1 MSENVTYIEKLTR
14 KEYDLKGLP
23 RVLAVIISLTAIAF
37 SIFHLYT
44 SGFGTLPSWQHRAVH
59 VSFGLLLLFM
69 LFPFSKVKGFR
80 LYDLIPIVL
89 SCLVLFFTIFDY
101 PAIEYR
107 TGQPNMMDLIIGTLL
122 IVLIIEG
129 VRRTNGMMMSLLI
142 LFFLFY
148 IFLGPY
154 FPGLLGHQGYS
165 YGKMIDTLFIST
177 SGIFS
182 APVYTSST
190 VIVLFIIFGAFF
202 LKSGAGKFFIDFAYV
217 LVGRKRGGPALTA
230 VASSAMLGTITGN
243 GAANVAITGA
253 FTIPMMKKIGY
264 SPRFAAGVES
274 VASQGGQL
282 MPPIM
287 GASIFIM
294 AELIGVPYIELI
306 AYALIPAILYFLIA
320 GIMVYTQAVKLG
332 LKGAPDEEIPKFSE
346 VWKRVYFFLPIIFI
360 IGLMLMGFSP
370 IVAGLYSILL
380 TIVLSYLNKENW
392 MSWRDILACLESAA
406 KGSMI
411 VVSAC
416 AGAGIIVGSVVLTGL
431 GTRFSRLAVDISGES
446 LVLLLILVM
455 VASIILGMGMSTVSA
470 YVILAVLA
478 APALINLGVSPIAAH
493 MFVFYY
499 GVMSGLT
506 PPVAITAYTAAGIAG
521 SPPNATAI
529 TATKIGLGGFIVPFM
544 FVYNEA
550 LLLQEASTSLILS
563 VITSI
568 LGAASIV
575 FFIQGYLIR
584 KTTLIERLLFLSASI
599 VLIIP
604 GLLTDIIGIIC
615 LSSAILLQ
623 VFIKNYTNHVDNIN
637 QKAEQGG

>member
-1 MSENVTYIEKLTR
+1 MSESATYIEKLTQR
-14 KEYDLKGLP
+14 EYNLKGLP
-23 RVLAVIISLTAIAF
+23 KVLAVIISLTAISF
-37 SIFHLYT
+37 SLFHLYT
-44 SGFGTLPSWQHRAVH
+44 SGFGSLPSWQHRAVH

-69 LFPFSKVKGFR
+69 LFPFSKSKGFR
-80 LYDLIPIVL
+80 MYDLIPIFL
-89 SCLVLFFTIFDY
+89 SCLVLIYTIFDY

-107 TGQPNMMDLIIGTLL
+107 TGQPNMLDLIIGTLL
-122 IVLIIEG
+122 IVLVIEG
-129 VRRTNGMMMSLLI
+129 VRRTNGILMSLLI

-154 FPGLLGHQGYS
+154 FPGLLGHQGYG
-165 YGKMIDTLFIST
+165 YEKMIDTLFIST

-182 APVYTSST
+182 TPVYTSST
-190 VIVLFIIFGAFF
+190 VIVLFIVFGSFF
-202 LKSGAGKFFIDFAYV
+202 LKSGAGKFFIDFAYL
-217 LVGRKRGGPALTA
+217 LVGKRRGGPALTA

-243 GAANVAITGA
+243 GAANVAITGS

-264 SPRFAAGVES
+264 SPRFSAGVES

-294 AELIGVPYIELI
+294 AEMIGVPYIELI

-320 GIMVYTQAVKLG
+320 GTMVYMQAVKLG
-332 LKGAPDEEIPKFSE
+332 LKGASDEEIPKAVE

-360 IGLMLMGFSP
+360 IGLMVLGFSP
-370 IVAGLYSILL
+370 IIAGLYSILI
-380 TIVLSYLNKENW
+380 TIGLSYINKENR
-392 MSWRDILACLESAA
+392 MGWRDILACLESAA
-406 KGSMI
+406 KSSMI

-431 GTRFSRLAVDISGES
+431 GTRFSRLAVNLSGEN

-455 VASIILGMGMSTVSA
+455 IASIILGMGMSTVSA

-478 APALINLGVSPIAAH
+478 APALIDLGVSPVAAH

-521 SPPNATAI
+521 SPPNATAF

-550 LLLQEASTSLILS
+550 LLLQAESTIVIISI
-563 VITSI
+563 ITSI
-568 LGAASIV
+568 IGAASIV

-584 KTTLIERLLFLSASI
+584 KTTLIERVLFLSASI
-599 VLIIP
+599 ALIIP
-604 GLLTDIIGIIC
+604 GLLTDTIGIVC
-615 LSSAILLQ
+615 LSIAIILQ
-623 VFIKNYTNHVDNIN
+623 VFTKRHDKFEDDVSLR
-637 QKAEQGG
+637 A

>member
-1 MSENVTYIEKLTR
+1 MSENATYIEKLTR
-14 KEYDLKGLP
+14 KEYNLKGLP
-23 RVLAVIISLTAIAF
+23 KVLAIIVSLTAIAF

-44 SGFGTLPSWQHRAVH
+44 AGFGSLPSWQQRAVH

-69 LFPFSKVKGFR
+69 LFPFSKKNGFKF
-80 LYDLIPIVL
+80 YDLIPIFL
-89 SCLVLFFTIFDY
+89 SCIVLAFTLFDY

-107 TGQPNMMDLIIGTLL
+107 AGQPNSMDMMIGTLL
-122 IVLIIEG
+122 IILIIEG
-129 VRRTNGMMMSLLI
+129 VRRTNGILMSILI
-142 LFFLFY
+142 TFFLFY

-165 YGKMIDTLFIST
+165 YKKMIDTLFIST

-182 APVYTSST
+182 SPVYTSST
-190 VIVLFIIFGAFF
+190 VIVLFIVFGSFF
-202 LKSGAGKFFIDFAYV
+202 LKSGAGKFFIDFAFL
-217 LVGRKRGGPALTA
+217 LVGKKRGGPALAA

-253 FTIPMMKKIGY
+253 FTIPMMKRIGY
-264 SPRFAAGVES
+264 SPKFAAGVEA

-287 GASIFIM
+287 GASVFIM
-294 AELIGVPYIELI
+294 AEMTGVPYIELI
-306 AYALIPAILYFLIA
+306 AYALIPAVLYFLVA
-320 GIMVYTQAVKLG
+320 GIIVYLQAGKLG
-332 LKGAPDEEIPKFSE
+332 LKGASDEEIPKIADVLKS
-346 VWKRVYFFLPIIFI
+346 VYFFLPIAFI

-370 IVAGLYSILL
+370 IKAGLYSIFL
-380 TIVLSYLNKENW
+380 TIGLSYLKRENW

-406 KGSMI
+406 KSSMI

-431 GTRFSRLAVDISGES
+431 GTRFSRLAIDISGEN
-446 LVLLLILVM
+446 LLLLLILVM

-478 APALINLGVSPIAAH
+478 APALINLGVSPVAAH

-506 PPVAITAYTAAGIAG
+506 PPVAITAYTAAGLAG
-521 SPPNATAI
+521 SPPNATAF
-529 TATKIGLGGFIVPFM
+529 TATKIGLGGFIVPFI

-550 LLLQEASTSLILS
+550 LLLQGDTSTIALS

-568 LGAASIV
+568 IGAAAFV
-575 FFIQGYLIR
+575 FFVQGYFI
-584 KTTLIERLLFLSASI
+584 KKASWIERLFFLAAAI

-604 GLLTDIIGIIC
+604 GVLTDILGIAC
-615 LSSAILLQ
+615 LLAGVLLQ
-623 VFIKNYTNHVDNIN
+623 VMKRKPDKVI
-637 QKAEQGG
+637 AEQL